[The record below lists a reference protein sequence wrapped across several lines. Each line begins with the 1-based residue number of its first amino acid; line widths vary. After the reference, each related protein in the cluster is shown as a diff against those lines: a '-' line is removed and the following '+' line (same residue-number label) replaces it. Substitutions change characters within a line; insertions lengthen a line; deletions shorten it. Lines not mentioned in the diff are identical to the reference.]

1 MSLSKDELTD
11 IILLAGSGSCCKV
24 AEEFNRRHMHIMHDN
39 AAKLTEESQ
48 KTGRVA
54 DQLRRGSPQTS
65 TAEGIPTV
73 VLAAFKMSPQKSTL
87 QLSAECS
94 VS

>member
-1 MSLSKDELTD
+1 
-11 IILLAGSGSCCKV
+11 
-24 AEEFNRRHMHIMHDN
+24 MHIMHDN
-39 AAKLTEESQ
+39 AAKLIEESQ

-65 TAEGIPTV
+65 TAEGVSTV

-87 QLSAECS
+87 QLSAECN